1 MGLKQKIEAKE
12 FVILAE
18 MEPPKG
24 ADVSRMVNNAQK
36 VKGMVD
42 AFVVPEMSNAV
53 MRMSSLGG
61 AMILK
66 SKGLETVMQLNCRD
80 RNRLA
85 LQADLLAAN
94 GCGISSVMVVK
105 GDDPG
110 LGDHHQARGVYDI
123 DLPELLAAIDGLQQG
138 RDMAG
143 IELSGAPEFLVG
155 STVEAGARDKSPEL
169 ILDEMNGLIQGGTR
183 FFITSPLFDMAA
195 IEPVWKKVDRE
206 TTTVIPTVL
215 LLVVIAGA
223 VMVWG
228 LMGFYQIDQQE
239 RGVVLRFGKYLE
251 TVQPGLQWNPPLI
264 DSVTKVNTTKVRAAS
279 LREIMLTQDENIVE
293 VNLSVQYVIDDRL
306 DLCFEFSLAGSTLG
320 SVEPFVQSG
329 LPAFAPRCR

>member
-1 MGLKQKIEAKE
+1 MGLQQKIEAKE
-12 FVILAE
+12 FVVLAE

-24 ADVSRMVNNAQK
+24 ADVSRMVNSAQK

-105 GDDPG
+105 GEDPG
-110 LGDHHQARGVYDI
+110 LGDHHQTRGVYDL
-123 DLPELLAAIDGLQQG
+123 DLPGLLGAIDGLQKG

-143 IELSGAPEFLVG
+143 IELKGAPGFLVG

-169 ILDEMNGLIQGGTR
+169 ILDEMTRLGESGAR
-183 FFITSPLFDMAA
+183 FFITPPLFDLAA
-195 IEPVWKKVDRE
+195 IEPVWKRVDRE
-206 TTTVIPTVL
+206 KTTVIPTVL
-215 LLVVIAGA
+215 LLKSLGMARYIARN
-223 VMVWG
+223 VSNTFIPDT
-228 LMGFYQIDQQE
+228 LIE
-239 RGVVLRFGKYLE
+239 RIQKA
-251 TVQPGLQWNPPLI
+251 P
-264 DSVTKVNTTKVRAAS
+264 DKVRECLDIAS
-279 LREIMLTQDENIVE
+279 ETIRALKAEGFGGVHIATIGWEDK
-293 VNLSVQYVIDDRL
+293 
-306 DLCFEFSLAGSTLG
+306 
-320 SVEPFVQSG
+320 
-329 LPAFAPRCR
+329 LPQILKRM

>member
-24 ADVSRMVNNAQK
+24 ADVSRMVKNAQK

-42 AFVVPEMSNAV
+42 AFVGPEMSNAV

-61 AMILK
+61 AMVLK
-66 SKGLETVMQLNCRD
+66 SKGLETVIQLNCRD

-94 GCGISSVMVVK
+94 GCGISSVMAVK

-123 DLPELLAAIDGLQQG
+123 DLPELLAAIGKLQQG

-143 IELSGAPEFLVG
+143 IELSGVPEFLVG

-169 ILDEMNGLIQGGTR
+169 ILDEMNQLGRAGTR
-183 FFITSPLFDMAA
+183 FFITPPLFDLAA
-195 IEPVWKKVDRE
+195 IEPVWKRVDRE

-215 LLVVIAGA
+215 LLKSLGMARYIARN
-223 VMVWG
+223 VSHT
-228 LMGFYQIDQQE
+228 FIPD
-239 RGVVLRFGKYLE
+239 
-251 TVQPGLQWNPPLI
+251 TLI
-264 DSVTKVNTTKVRAAS
+264 DRIQDAPDKVRECIHIAS
-279 LREIMLTQDENIVE
+279 ETIRALKEKGFGGVHIATIGWEDKLPEILKRM
-293 VNLSVQYVIDDRL
+293 
-306 DLCFEFSLAGSTLG
+306 
-320 SVEPFVQSG
+320 
-329 LPAFAPRCR
+329 

>member
-1 MGLKQKIEAKE
+1 MGLKQKIEAKK

-24 ADVSRMVNNAQK
+24 ADVSRMVKNAQK

-110 LGDHHQARGVYDI
+110 LGDHHQARGVYDL
-123 DLPELLAAIDGLQQG
+123 DLPALLAAIDNLQKG

-143 IELSGAPEFLVG
+143 IELHGAPAFLVG

-169 ILDEMNGLIQGGTR
+169 IIDEMKRLSQSGTR
-183 FFITSPLFDMAA
+183 FFITPPLFDIAA
-195 IEPVWKKVDRE
+195 IEPVWKRVDRE
-206 TTTVIPTVL
+206 TTTIIPTVL
-215 LLVVIAGA
+215 LLKSLGMARYIARNVSHTYIPDA
-223 VMVWG
+223 
-228 LMGFYQIDQQE
+228 
-239 RGVVLRFGKYLE
+239 
-251 TVQPGLQWNPPLI
+251 LI
-264 DSVTKVNTTKVRAAS
+264 DRIQDAPDKVRACIDIAAETIRALKAKGFS
-279 LREIMLTQDENIVE
+279 GVHIATIGWEDKLPEILKRM
-293 VNLSVQYVIDDRL
+293 
-306 DLCFEFSLAGSTLG
+306 
-320 SVEPFVQSG
+320 
-329 LPAFAPRCR
+329 

>member
-1 MGLKQKIEAKE
+1 MGLQQKIEAKE

-24 ADVSRMVNNAQK
+24 ADVSHMVKNAQK

-105 GDDPG
+105 GEDPG
-110 LGDHHQARGVYDI
+110 LGDHHQARGVYDL
-123 DLPELLAAIDGLQQG
+123 DLPELLEVIDGLQQG

-143 IELSGAPEFLVG
+143 IELNGAPEFLVG

-169 ILDEMNGLIQGGTR
+169 ILDEMNRLSQAGTR
-183 FFITSPLFDMAA
+183 FFITPPLFDLAA
-195 IEPVWKKVDRE
+195 IAPVWKRVNQD
-206 TTTVIPTVL
+206 TTHVIPTVL
-215 LLVVIAGA
+215 LLKSLGMARYIARN
-223 VMVWG
+223 VSHT
-228 LMGFYQIDQQE
+228 FIPD
-239 RGVVLRFGKYLE
+239 
-251 TVQPGLQWNPPLI
+251 TLI
-264 DSVTKVNTTKVRAAS
+264 DRIQNAPDKVRECLDIAS
-279 LREIMLTQDENIVE
+279 ETIRALKKEGFGGVLIATIGWEDKLPEILKRI
-293 VNLSVQYVIDDRL
+293 
-306 DLCFEFSLAGSTLG
+306 
-320 SVEPFVQSG
+320 
-329 LPAFAPRCR
+329 

>member
-1 MGLKQKIEAKE
+1 MGLEQKIEAKE

-24 ADVSRMVNNAQK
+24 ADVSRMVKNAQK
-36 VKGMVD
+36 VKGVVD

-94 GCGISSVMVVK
+94 GCGISTVMVVK

-110 LGDHHQARGVYDI
+110 LGDHHQARGVYD
-123 DLPELLAAIDGLQQG
+123 LGLKELLGTIEGLQQG

-143 IELSGAPEFLVG
+143 IELSGSPKFLVG

-169 ILDEMNGLIQGGTR
+169 ILDEMKGLIQGGAR
-183 FFITSPLFDMAA
+183 FFITPPLFDIAA
-195 IEPVWKKVDRE
+195 IEPVWKRVDRE

-215 LLVVIAGA
+215 LLKSLGMARYIARN
-223 VMVWG
+223 VSHTFIPDT
-228 LMGFYQIDQQE
+228 LIE
-239 RGVVLRFGKYLE
+239 RI
-251 TVQPGLQWNPPLI
+251 QDAP
-264 DSVTKVNTTKVRAAS
+264 DKVRECIKIAS
-279 LREIMLTQDENIVE
+279 ETIRALKKEGFGGVHIATIGWEDKLPEILKRM
-293 VNLSVQYVIDDRL
+293 
-306 DLCFEFSLAGSTLG
+306 
-320 SVEPFVQSG
+320 
-329 LPAFAPRCR
+329 

>member
-24 ADVSRMVNNAQK
+24 ADVSRMVKNAQK

-53 MRMSSLGG
+53 MRMGSLGG
-61 AMILK
+61 AMILE
-66 SKGLETVMQLNCRD
+66 SKGLETVVQFNCRD

-94 GCGISSVMVVK
+94 GCGISNVMAVK

-110 LGDHHQARGVYDI
+110 LGDHHQAKGVYDL
-123 DLPELLAAIDGLQQG
+123 DLPELMEAIEGLQQG

-169 ILDEMNGLIQGGTR
+169 ILDEMNGLIQGGAR
-183 FFITSPLFDMAA
+183 FFITPPLFDMAA

-215 LLVVIAGA
+215 LLKSLGMARYIARN
-223 VMVWG
+223 VSHTFIPDTM
-228 LMGFYQIDQQE
+228 IE
-239 RGVVLRFGKYLE
+239 RI
-251 TVQPGLQWNPPLI
+251 QSAP
-264 DSVTKVNTTKVRAAS
+264 DKVRECIKIAS
-279 LREIMLTQDENIVE
+279 ETIQALKAEGFGGVQIATIGWEDKLPEILKRT
-293 VNLSVQYVIDDRL
+293 
-306 DLCFEFSLAGSTLG
+306 
-320 SVEPFVQSG
+320 
-329 LPAFAPRCR
+329 

>member
-1 MGLKQKIEAKE
+1 MGLQQKIEAKE

-24 ADVSRMVNNAQK
+24 ADVSHMVKNAQK

-105 GDDPG
+105 GEDPG
-110 LGDHHQARGVYDI
+110 LGDHHQARGVYDL
-123 DLPELLAAIDGLQQG
+123 DLPELLEAIDGLQQG

-143 IELSGAPEFLVG
+143 IELNGAPEFLVG

-169 ILDEMNGLIQGGTR
+169 ILDEMNRLSQAGTR
-183 FFITSPLFDMAA
+183 FFITPPLFDLAA
-195 IEPVWKKVDRE
+195 IAPVWKRVNQD
-206 TTTVIPTVL
+206 TTRVIPTVL
-215 LLVVIAGA
+215 LLKSLGMARYIARN
-223 VMVWG
+223 VSNT
-228 LMGFYQIDQQE
+228 FIPD
-239 RGVVLRFGKYLE
+239 
-251 TVQPGLQWNPPLI
+251 TLI
-264 DSVTKVNTTKVRAAS
+264 DRIQNAPDKVRECLDIAS
-279 LREIMLTQDENIVE
+279 ETIRALKKEGFGGVLIATIGWEDKLPEILKRI
-293 VNLSVQYVIDDRL
+293 
-306 DLCFEFSLAGSTLG
+306 
-320 SVEPFVQSG
+320 
-329 LPAFAPRCR
+329 

>member
-1 MGLKQKIEAKE
+1 MGIQQKIEAKE

-36 VKGMVD
+36 VKGLVD

-105 GDDPG
+105 GEDPG
-110 LGDHHQARGVYDI
+110 LGDHHQARGVYDL

-138 RDMAG
+138 RDLAG
-143 IELSGAPEFLVG
+143 IELKGAPKFLVG

-169 ILDEMNGLIQGGTR
+169 ILDEMNQLGRAGTR
-183 FFITSPLFDMAA
+183 FFITPPLFDLAS
-195 IEPVWKKVDRE
+195 IEPVWKRVDRE

-215 LLVVIAGA
+215 LLKSLGMARYIARN
-223 VMVWG
+223 
-228 LMGFYQIDQQE
+228 LNHTFIPDHLIE
-239 RGVVLRFGKYLE
+239 RI
-251 TVQPGLQWNPPLI
+251 QDAP
-264 DSVTKVNTTKVRAAS
+264 DKVRECIDIAS
-279 LREIMLTQDENIVE
+279 ETIRALKKEGFGGVHVATIGWEDKLPEILKRM
-293 VNLSVQYVIDDRL
+293 
-306 DLCFEFSLAGSTLG
+306 
-320 SVEPFVQSG
+320 
-329 LPAFAPRCR
+329 

>member
-1 MGLKQKIEAKE
+1 MGLQQKIEAKE

-24 ADVSRMVNNAQK
+24 ADVSHMVKNAQK

-105 GDDPG
+105 GEDPG
-110 LGDHHQARGVYDI
+110 LGDHHQARGVYDL
-123 DLPELLAAIDGLQQG
+123 DLPELLEVIDGLQQG

-143 IELSGAPEFLVG
+143 IELNGAPEFLVG

-169 ILDEMNGLIQGGTR
+169 ILDEMNRLSQAGTR
-183 FFITSPLFDMAA
+183 FFITPPLFDLAA
-195 IEPVWKKVDRE
+195 IAPVWKRVNQD
-206 TTTVIPTVL
+206 TTHVIPTVL
-215 LLVVIAGA
+215 LLKSLGMARYIARN
-223 VMVWG
+223 VSHT
-228 LMGFYQIDQQE
+228 FIPD
-239 RGVVLRFGKYLE
+239 
-251 TVQPGLQWNPPLI
+251 TLI
-264 DSVTKVNTTKVRAAS
+264 DRIQNAPDKVRECLDIATETIRDLKKEGFGGVLIATIGWEDK
-279 LREIMLTQDENIVE
+279 LPEILKRI
-293 VNLSVQYVIDDRL
+293 
-306 DLCFEFSLAGSTLG
+306 
-320 SVEPFVQSG
+320 
-329 LPAFAPRCR
+329 